1 MVSQSIKLGGSASH
15 ISVGRVAHGLMK
27 LTAVSDEQ
35 AFESIKAGVDAL
47 PAATKMFLNA
57 GEFYDRSWG
66 VGNLQ
71 LLSRFFEKYPDYA
84 EKTFLSV
91 KGAMKSNGKGS
102 IMPDSSAENLRA
114 SVDNCQKVL
123 GPIKKIDLY
132 QPARIDP
139 KVPFETI
146 MSNLIALRDEGKFGH
161 IGLSECKGSTLR
173 KAYALHPGSVA
184 AVEVEVSAWEYGQQ
198 QKDLIAA
205 ATELGVSV
213 LAYSPLGN
221 GLLTGT
227 IKSSADLEEGDFRSM
242 LDRFKE
248 DNIKANL
255 AIVEGLKAIVEN
267 RKPAI
272 TVGQLCIAWVASLGP
287 TMIPLPGSS
296 KASRTLENLEAGDV
310 ELTSEEIK
318 AVEKVVADHPVA
330 GERYFGGAANEHMH
344 LWG

>member
-15 ISVGRVAHGLMK
+15 ISVGRVAHGLMM
-27 LTAVSDEQ
+27 LSAVSDEQ

-47 PAATKMFLNA
+47 PSGTKMFLNT
-57 GEFYDRSWG
+57 GEFYDKSWG
-66 VGNLQ
+66 VGNLL
-71 LLSRFFEKYPDYA
+71 LLSRFFEKYPEYA

-91 KGAMKSNGKGS
+91 KGAMKPDGKGFL
-102 IMPDSSAENLRA
+102 MPDSSMEYLRH
-114 SVDNCQKVL
+114 SVDNCQKAL
-123 GPIKKIDLY
+123 GPNKKIDLY
-132 QPARIDP
+132 EPARIDP
-139 KVPFETI
+139 KVPLETI
-146 MSNLIALRDEGKFGH
+146 MSNLITLRNEGKFAH

-173 KAYALHPGSVA
+173 KANSFHPGSIV
-184 AVEVEVSAWEYGQQ
+184 AVEVEVNAWEYGQE

-213 LAYSPLGN
+213 LAYSPLGH

-227 IKSSADLEEGDFRSM
+227 ITSSADLPEGDFRARF
-242 LDRFKE
+242 DRFKE

-255 AIVEGLKAIVEN
+255 AIVEGLKAIAEN
-267 RKPAI
+267 RKPPI
-272 TVGQLCIAWVASLGP
+272 TTGQLCIAWVAALGP

-310 ELTSEEIK
+310 LLTSEEMK
-318 AVEKVVADHPVA
+318 AVEKVLVEHPVS
-330 GERYFGGAANEHMH
+330 GERYIGGPTNAHLH